1 MNRDIGYSNRL
12 KLLGALLGFSTLHA
26 CKNTDKTT
34 TSVQRPAQESLLGT
48 WVSQCTAE
56 SGSFFIASVTFT
68 PNTHSLRSEEFSDPA
83 CRTPTIVDDYKMDK
97 TSTYKLGSPV
107 KDPAGAIELD
117 LTAFKA
123 VFTISSDDFLS
134 VFNGTDTRG
143 RPICGGSFIKNVPT
157 EKTARDCAGDSAFG
171 DLFNTE
177 YTIYKLDGSKLYIG
191 DPSGVEIG
199 KGGNDGSTPSQR
211 IKKILNFPLTR
222 AGGL

>member
-1 MNRDIGYSNRL
+1 MNRDISCSNRI
-12 KLLGALLGFSTLHA
+12 KLLGVLLGFSTLHG

-48 WVSQCTAE
+48 WVSQCIAE
-56 SGSFFIASVTFT
+56 SGGFFIASVTFT
-68 PNTHSLRSEEFSDPA
+68 PNTHSFRSEAFSDPA
-83 CRTPTIVDDYKMDK
+83 CRTPTIVDDYKMDN

-107 KDPAGAIELD
+107 RDPAGAIELD

-134 VFNGTDTRG
+134 EFNGTDARG

-171 DLFNTE
+171 YLFDTVH
-177 YTIYKLDGSKLYIG
+177 TIYKLDGSKLYIG

-211 IKKILNFPLTR
+211 IKKILNVPFTR
-222 AGGL
+222 VGGL

>member
-1 MNRDIGYSNRL
+1 M
-12 KLLGALLGFSTLHA
+12 
-26 CKNTDKTT
+26 
-34 TSVQRPAQESLLGT
+34 
-48 WVSQCTAE
+48 
-56 SGSFFIASVTFT
+56 
-68 PNTHSLRSEEFSDPA
+68 
-83 CRTPTIVDDYKMDK
+83 
-97 TSTYKLGSPV
+97 GSPV

-117 LTAFKA
+117 LSAFKA

-134 VFNGTDTRG
+134 EFNGTDARG

-211 IKKILNFPLTR
+211 IKKILNVPLTR